1 MVVSSA
7 GTTVFTGINGAAV
20 ATGAVGAGAGAS
32 VGIGVV
38 GGEGVA
44 ANGGA
49 KGAAT
54 GVGVDTTG
62 TGEPPGDVGAE
73 NNSGCVIQTGAGSEA
88 LDGGG
93 GPVGKADGPPDI
105 IFENAIGSIPGGIGI
120 PDISAA
126 AMISA
131 AVGSIVPVM

>member
-7 GTTVFTGINGAAV
+7 GTTVFTGINGAAG
-20 ATGAVGAGAGAS
+20 APGAVGTGAGAG

-38 GGEGVA
+38 DGREIA

-49 KGAAT
+49 AGVTTDVASGA
-54 GVGVDTTG
+54 DI
-62 TGEPPGDVGAE
+62 D
-73 NNSGCVIQTGAGSEA
+73 S
-88 LDGGG
+88 GG
-93 GPVGKADGPPDI
+93 GPVGRAGGPPDI
-105 IFENAIGSIPGGIGI
+105 IFENAIGSIPGGICI